1 MRFPGLEKSWI
12 LGNIAEVIES
22 HRVAFFDPII
32 LCCLKTGSILLV
44 IELKDAPIY
53 GKVVEMSLNFFSNF
67 CVNPVGTT

>member
-12 LGNIAEVIES
+12 LGKIAEVMES

-44 IELKDAPIY
+44 IELKDAPKGWI
-53 GKVVEMSLNFFSNF
+53 FSIS
-67 CVNPVGTT
+67 